1 MEKTVNTFRDLCK
14 SEPSTLSAKERI
26 LRSAVLLFDKHG
38 VHTTGIDRIIAES
51 DVAKMTFYKHFPSK
65 TNLIMAYLDFKHE
78 ARFSNLEKHTTDKSS
93 DPSKQIL
100 GIFDSLEDWFHES
113 DFNGCPFVRGL
124 TDFGEDKDSPM
135 YAQVERHFSQWS
147 AFVEDRLKKILKPS
161 QVKTAL
167 LQLLSL
173 IVGSVALKL
182 ATNDPQ
188 IAQANKKLANAILG
202 AAARR

>member
-1 MEKTVNTFRDLCK
+1 MEKTVSTFRDLCK
-14 SEPSTLSAKERI
+14 SEPSSLSAKERI
-26 LRSAVLLFDKHG
+26 LRAAVILFDKQG

-65 TNLIMAYLDFKHE
+65 TNLIMAYLEFKHE
-78 ARFSNLEKHTTDKSS
+78 ARFFNLRKHTTEKSS

-135 YAQVERHFSQWS
+135 YAQVESHFSQWS
-147 AFVEDRLKKILKPS
+147 AFVEERLVKILKPS
-161 QVKTAL
+161 QVKAAL
-167 LQLLSL
+167 VQLLSL
-173 IVGSVALKL
+173 IVGSVALRL
-182 ATNDPQ
+182 ATNNPQ
-188 IAQANKKLANAILG
+188 ITQVNKKLANVILC
-202 AAARR
+202 AAARK